1 MVGQSLLLLAV
12 AVAALGYMVGKRIS
26 KSPLEP
32 FPWSQVPSPPSLHGS
47 LAPNEVLINAEL
59 LHVNE
64 TIGPEAFAL
73 GADGSIYTGL
83 ADGRVVMLNDR
94 GEDLRTVFFV
104 GGFISSQCREA
115 GAKTG
120 LEECGKELR
129 AECSAAAR
137 ARNRGASED
146 TERRCGRPLG
156 LQFVASNATLYVLD
170 AYHGLF
176 ALDVSA
182 QHAAR
187 QLFDAAST
195 VPAPAAGGARAHR
208 DTRRPVRFLND
219 LALAPDGTFLITDSS
234 WKHARFNNRLEILDA
249 APRGRL
255 LRFDP
260 ADGSLKTLLCG
271 LHFAN
276 GVVIRGGTTALIA
289 ESLRFRVLEVPLAAL
304 SADAGDASATAA
316 ALTRCNGAAL
326 PPHVRVLAVN
336 LPGFADNLE
345 ESAPYEDGSGADA
358 GGGEVIESDESV
370 ERGSEIPAAMTAGS
384 SGGGGGG
391 GGGVTL
397 LVGVGTRAAK
407 PFSLLH
413 YMFWLP
419 LAARS
424 AVVAL
429 LGPALMERLIPRY
442 GLVLQLNAQ
451 TGEVQASYHDP
462 TGRVPFVSTALRHPT
477 MGYLFL
483 GSSQNPFL
491 ARVRAP

>member
-1 MVGQSLLLLAV
+1 MGGQSLLLLAI

-32 FPWSQVPSPPSLHGS
+32 FPWSQVPSPPSLHGA

-64 TIGPEAFAL
+64 TVGPEAFAL

-104 GGFISSQCREA
+104 GGFLSSQCREA

-182 QHAAR
+182 RHAAR

-195 VPAPAAGGARAHR
+195 VPEPAAGGARAHR

-276 GVVIRGGTTALIA
+276 GVVIRNGTTALIA

-316 ALTRCNGAAL
+316 ALTRCSGAAL
-326 PPHVRVLAVN
+326 PPHVRVLAAN

-345 ESAPYEDGSGADA
+345 ESAP
-358 GGGEVIESDESV
+358 
-370 ERGSEIPAAMTAGS
+370 
-384 SGGGGGG
+384 GGGGGG
-391 GGGVTL
+391 GGAATL
-397 LVGVGTRAAK
+397 LIGVGTRAAK

-419 LAARS
+419 PAARS

-429 LGPALMERLIPRY
+429 LGPVLMERLIPRY
-442 GLVLQLNAQ
+442 GLVLELNAQ

-477 MGYLFL
+477 TGYLFL